1 MIMYTT
7 KCRRC
12 GLIQARAPACKSC
25 GGAMSEEGA
34 PRRDDRFTPAKPR
47 DSFSFAG
54 SAALAQDWTL
64 NPQQDAADK
73 TRRLYFY
80 GSAGTLFGIHLVN
93 ILLTLCTLGIYSF
106 WAKAKVRSYLLS
118 QSEFEGDRFAYHGT
132 GKELLLGTLKAGLV
146 FGVPVILLQNAPMFL
161 GAGMWLQI
169 IALVLA
175 YLILMV
181 FIPFAIVGT
190 RRYRLSRTSWRGV
203 RFSFRGSAKEFT
215 KLFIGGSLL
224 TGLTV
229 GFYGPFFSVK
239 QYAFLTSRSYCGDQK
254 FHFEGSGREIFLA
267 YVVALVLTIPTL
279 GLSWFWYAAR
289 KQRYLLG
296 QTSFGAA
303 RFDCRVTG
311 GALCFLTLTNVLL
324 LVATLGLASAVA
336 TVRNIRFW
344 FDKVSLKGPLD
355 MEAVLQQAQ
364 SATAT
369 AEGLAGFLDL
379 DFDLGL

>member
-1 MIMYTT
+1 MYTT

-12 GLIQARAPACKSC
+12 GLIQAQASTCKSC
-25 GGAMSEEGA
+25 GAAMSEESVPHREERFA
-34 PRRDDRFTPAKPR
+34 PVKPPA
-47 DSFSFAG
+47 SFSFSG
-54 SAALAQDWTL
+54 SAALAGDWNS
-64 NPQQDAADK
+64 NPHEDAADK
-73 TRRLYFY
+73 TRRLYFH

-106 WAKAKVRSYLLS
+106 WAKTKVRSYLLS

-146 FGVPVILLQNAPMFL
+146 FGLPVMLLQTVPMFL
-161 GAGMWLQI
+161 GAEMWIQI
-169 IALVLA
+169 AAFVLI

-215 KLFIGGSLL
+215 KLFIGGGLL
-224 TGLTV
+224 TALTL
-229 GFYGPFFSVK
+229 GFYGPYFSVK
-239 QYAFLTSRSYCGDQK
+239 QYAFLTSHSYCGNQK
-254 FHFEGSGREIFLA
+254 FYFEGSGREIFLA
-267 YVVALVLTIPTL
+267 YVIALLLTIPTV

-303 RFDCRVTG
+303 RFDCGVTG
-311 GALCFLTLTNVLL
+311 GALCFLTLTNLLL
-324 LVATLGLASAVA
+324 LVATFGLASALA

-355 MEAVLQQAQ
+355 ITAIQQQAQ

>member
-1 MIMYTT
+1 MTMYTT

-12 GLIQARAPACKSC
+12 GLIQAQASTCKSC
-25 GGAMSEEGA
+25 GAAMTEESA
-34 PRRDDRFTPAKPR
+34 PHRDDRFTPAKPR
-47 DSFSFAG
+47 ASFSFSG
-54 SAALAQDWTL
+54 SAARAEDWSSD
-64 NPQQDAADK
+64 PHEADK
-73 TRRLYFY
+73 TLRLYFR

-106 WAKAKVRSYLLS
+106 WAKAKVRGYLLS
-118 QSEFEGDRFAYHGT
+118 QSEFEGDRFAYHGS
-132 GKELLLGTLKAGLV
+132 GKELLLGTLKAALV
-146 FGVPVILLQNAPMFL
+146 FGLPVMLLQNVPMLL
-161 GAGMWLQI
+161 GTEMWI
-169 IALVLA
+169 RIVALL
-175 YLILMV
+175 LIYPIVMV

-203 RFSFRGSAKEFT
+203 RFSFRGSAKEFI

-224 TGLTV
+224 TGLTL

-239 QYAFLTSRSYCGDQK
+239 QYAFLTSHSYLGNQK
-254 FHFEGSGREIFLA
+254 FHFEGSGREIFSA
-267 YVVALVLTIPTL
+267 YVIALLLTVPTL

-289 KQRYLLG
+289 KQRCLLG

-303 RFDCRVTG
+303 RFDCGVTG
-311 GALCFLTLTNVLL
+311 GALCFLTLTNLVLL
-324 LVATLGLASAVA
+324 VVTLGLASALA

-355 MEAVLQQAQ
+355 MEAIQQEAQ

>member
-1 MIMYTT
+1 MT
-7 KCRRC
+7 
-12 GLIQARAPACKSC
+12 
-25 GGAMSEEGA
+25 EEGA
-34 PRRDDRFTPAKPR
+34 PRREDQFVPVKPR
-47 DSFSFAG
+47 ASFSSSG
-54 SAALAQDWTL
+54 SAAPAENWNS
-64 NPQQDAADK
+64 NPHQDAADK
-73 TRRLYFY
+73 PRRLYFR
-80 GSAGTLFGIHLVN
+80 GNAGTLFGIQLVN

-106 WAKAKVRSYLLS
+106 WAKTKVRSYLLS

-146 FGVPVILLQNAPMFL
+146 FGLPVILLQNVPMFL
-161 GAGMWLQI
+161 GAEMWIQI
-169 IALVLA
+169 IAL
-175 YLILMV
+175 ILVYIIAMV

-203 RFSFRGSAKEFT
+203 RFSFRGSAKEFM

-224 TGLTV
+224 TVLTL

-239 QYAFLTSRSYCGDQK
+239 QYAFLTSHSYCGNQK
-254 FHFEGSGREIFLA
+254 FHFEGSGREIFSA
-267 YVVALVLTIPTL
+267 YVIALLLTIPTL

-303 RFDCRVTG
+303 RFDCGVTG
-311 GALCFLTLTNVLL
+311 GALCFLTITNLLL
-324 LVATLGLASAVA
+324 LVATLGLASALA

-355 MEAVLQQAQ
+355 MAAIQQEAQ